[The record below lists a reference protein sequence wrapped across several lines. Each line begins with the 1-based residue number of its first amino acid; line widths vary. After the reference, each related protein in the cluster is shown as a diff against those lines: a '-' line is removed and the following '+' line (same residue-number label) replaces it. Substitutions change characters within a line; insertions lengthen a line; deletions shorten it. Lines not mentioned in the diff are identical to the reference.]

1 MAHIGLIACAS
12 KKRAFAAQ
20 ARDLY
25 DSVLFQKSREYVEY
39 NCDSWY
45 VLSAKHGLVTPT
57 EIIAPYE
64 ETLNTKSVEKRHD
77 WADRVWTSLQTRLN
91 PTDRVTILAGQK
103 YRENL
108 VEWISKHG
116 CRVEVP
122 MEGMG
127 IGEQLQWLTQWRIR
141 IAQPPAQSSDLSRF
155 YEALDRLEAGLG
167 GKRLLGQC
175 TARHGWPAQGVYFFF
190 EPGETR
196 SGLDA
201 PRVVRIGTH
210 GVSRGSRATLWNRLR
225 THRGTTAGHGN
236 HRGSVFRLHV
246 GAALAARDESLRVA
260 SWGKG
265 QHAPADV
272 RAAERPLEQ
281 CVSAHVGAMEILW
294 VAVPDEPGP
303 ENKRAFLERNLIGL
317 LAGSRCPAD
326 PPSEQWLGRHSPHH
340 GIRHSGLWNLDH
352 LDSEYSPQA
361 LDVFERYVACTLG
374 E

>member
-1 MAHIGLIACAS
+1 MAHVGLIACAS
-12 KKRAFAAQ
+12 KKRALAAQ

-25 DSVLFQKSREYVEY
+25 DSVLFQKSREYVEC

-64 ETLNTKSVEKRHD
+64 ETLNTKTVAERRA
-77 WADRVWTSLQTRLN
+77 WAERVWASLKSQVK
-91 PTDRVTILAGQK
+91 PSDRVTILAGQK

-108 VEWISKHG
+108 VKRISEHG
-116 CRVEVP
+116 CCIEVP

-127 IGEQLQWLTQWRIR
+127 IGEQLQWLTQCRIR
-141 IAQPPAQSSDLSRF
+141 IAQLLPQPSDLSRF
-155 YEALDRLEAGLG
+155 YGLLGHLETGLG
-167 GKRLLGQC
+167 GKRILGQC
-175 TARHGWPAQGVYFFF
+175 TARDGWPAQGVYFFF
-190 EPGETR
+190 EGDETR
-196 SGLDA
+196 SGLDT

-246 GAALAARDESLRVA
+246 GTALAIRDPSLSVA
-260 SWGKG
+260 TWGRG
-265 QHAPADV
+265 SHASADV
-272 RAAERPLEQ
+272 RAAERALERR
-281 CVSAHVGAMEILW
+281 VSAHIGAMKVLW

-303 ENKRAFLERNLIGL
+303 DSRRAFLERNLIGL
-317 LAGSRCPAD
+317 LARSCRPPD
-326 PPSEQWLGRHSPHH
+326 PPSEQWLGRHSPHEK
-340 GIRHSGLWNLDH
+340 ICRSGLWNLDH
-352 LDSEYSPQA
+352 LDCVCCPQA
-361 LDVFERYVACTLG
+361 LDDFERYIAFTLG